1 MLSESIT
8 IFCTIIFVKFYMSF
22 IFWGGGICIGALL
35 ILINQSDYYHFDSAK
50 MNAYAFHIINQNYSV
65 AINHFSS
72 FLVWPEG
79 NQESCN
85 EVGSQFPDELYKK
98 LPFYSKKLLIFLIH
112 RFYISSIYF
121 ISFAIICQADLTI
134 FWLGGVKITRSA
146 PYLKIYTFPSNF
158 AKFLCLGGARFW
170 NFLLMSAF
178 LSPNISEPLVQFG
191 WITPHWKTIML
202 LFSNIMHKYY
212 TLFMWSFCRH
222 QQFFINLTKMSY
234 QYVDLSRS

>member
-1 MLSESIT
+1 MRLGPNFQMNSTKNSLSI
-8 IFCTIIFVKFYMSF
+8 
-22 IFWGGGICIGALL
+22 
-35 ILINQSDYYHFDSAK
+35 Q
-50 MNAYAFHIINQNYSV
+50 
-65 AINHFSS
+65 
-72 FLVWPEG
+72 
-79 NQESCN
+79 
-85 EVGSQFPDELYKK
+85 
-98 LPFYSKKLLIFLIH
+98 KKLLIFLIH

-212 TLFMWSFCRH
+212 TLFMWSFCRRH
-222 QQFFINLTKMSY
+222 
-234 QYVDLSRS
+234 